1 MRYINLR
8 SSCYRWWLYYTVIRM
23 PLSVATRASWIAP
36 MTPWLHSWDNTYNG
50 KVILIRFSIKLFIMC
65 GALVERATT
74 HTHTVEQVMVCA
86 TDAVRH
92 DCNHDFAY
100 NRTAS
105 HSYAQ
110 SIRYHGSIL
119 ALRLW
124 TFKDCSSLLPLIIN
138 YDGRRHRIW
147 DGNEWMMNSLL
158 WL

>member
-1 MRYINLR
+1 
-8 SSCYRWWLYYTVIRM
+8 
-23 PLSVATRASWIAP
+23 
-36 MTPWLHSWDNTYNG
+36 
-50 KVILIRFSIKLFIMC
+50 MC

-110 SIRYHGSIL
+110 SIRYHGSM
-119 ALRLW
+119 
-124 TFKDCSSLLPLIIN
+124 KDFGVEI
-138 YDGRRHRIW
+138 
-147 DGNEWMMNSLL
+147 MNVQGLQFSASTYY
-158 WL
+158 